1 MSDENKTTSQA
12 GAPILNEAENQ
23 QVHAQMASGKGK
35 AKAVED
41 LDMDDDS
48 SSEEEEQVSHIFVAF
63 SRTCANQSLQA
74 APGRN
79 YPQRATHA
87 QPD

>member
-1 MSDENKTTSQA
+1 MSDENKTTSQG
-12 GAPILNEAENQ
+12 GAPILNDAEHQ

-48 SSEEEEQVSHIFVAF
+48 SSEEEEQVSYIFVAF
-63 SRTCANQSLQA
+63 SGLYANRSLQA
-74 APGRN
+74 APGRDH
-79 YPQRATHA
+79 PQQAIHA